1 MGKLTTL
8 IVRDAAIDKAEY
20 KLRIRKRNLAKSL
33 QNHKGEIAVVD
44 GVIYQVTDV
53 DYPRIIRIGEL
64 PE

>member
-1 MGKLTTL
+1 MGKLATL

-20 KLRIRKRNLAKSL
+20 KLRIRQRNLAKSL

>member
-1 MGKLTTL
+1 MGKLATL

>member
-1 MGKLTTL
+1 MNKLATL

-33 QNHKGEIAVVD
+33 QGHRGEIAVVD

-53 DYPRIIRIGEL
+53 DRPRIIRIGEL
-64 PE
+64 PA

>member
-1 MGKLTTL
+1 MGKLATL

-64 PE
+64 PA